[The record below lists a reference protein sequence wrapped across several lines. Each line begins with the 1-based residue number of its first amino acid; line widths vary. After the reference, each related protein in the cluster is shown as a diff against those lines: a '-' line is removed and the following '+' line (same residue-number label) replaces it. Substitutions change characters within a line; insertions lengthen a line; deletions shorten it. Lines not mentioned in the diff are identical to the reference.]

1 MVAEGAPSVN
11 SRANCGQVGFAT
23 GSTAGG
29 SGRTTPAPNV
39 SAVCRSRA
47 MLAPLSGWTHNPTMS
62 SPLIDSRLDP
72 LAARCADA
80 CATLIEER
88 WRSQP
93 GLALRIQC
101 GEPGVVERPGR
112 TRFDL
117 QWSPQTRC
125 FSGPVRARAPWLP
138 LADGALALV
147 VLDCLAIRDDETLV
161 PLLAEVARVLADDG
175 RVLVLDI
182 DPWGWPGLRRRIRG
196 HASAPGATRMAA
208 SLRRA
213 GLEDIEIDRALCLP
227 TRLHALLQARMPGL
241 ERGRWWPLPGGVY
254 GVSARK
260 RSSNVIAIP
269 FARDGRPALVAA
281 PEGMRRAG

>member
-23 GSTAGG
+23 GSTAGWIG
-29 SGRTTPAPNV
+29 PRHRRAGRVRGLSFQGYAGAPFCSGAQPK
-39 SAVCRSRA
+39 
-47 MLAPLSGWTHNPTMS
+47 MS
-62 SPLIDSRLDP
+62 SPLSDSRLDP

-88 WRSQP
+88 WRTQP

-117 QWSPQTRC
+117 QWSPLTRC
-125 FSGPVRARAPWLP
+125 FNGPLRSRAPWLP
-138 LADGALALV
+138 LADSALALV

-161 PLLAEVARVLADDG
+161 PLLDEVARVLADDG

-196 HASAPGATRMAA
+196 DASAPSALRIAA

-227 TRLHALLQARMPGL
+227 GRFSALLQARMPGL

>member
-1 MVAEGAPSVN
+1 MRLVGARRQD
-11 SRANCGQVGFAT
+11 SRCSCPDWLVPGYA
-23 GSTAGG
+23 GSPFRPDL
-29 SGRTTPAPNV
+29 RTPMP
-39 SAVCRSRA
+39 
-47 MLAPLSGWTHNPTMS
+47 PPPT
-62 SPLIDSRLDP
+62 DSRLDP

-80 CATLIEER
+80 CSALVEER

-117 QWSPQTRC
+117 QWSPVTRC
-125 FSGPVRARAPWLP
+125 FSGPLRTRAPWLP
-138 LADGALALV
+138 LADASLALV
-147 VLDCLAIRDDETLV
+147 VLDCLAIRDGATLG

-175 RVLVLDI
+175 RVLVLDVN
-182 DPWGWPGLRRRIRG
+182 PWGWPGLRRRIRG
-196 HASAPGATRMAA
+196 GTSAASATRIAA
-208 SLRRA
+208 NLRRA

-227 TRLHALLQARMPGL
+227 GRLQALLQARLPGF

-254 GVSARK
+254 AVSARK

-269 FARDGRPALVAA
+269 FARDRRRALVAA